1 MCVSTVQ
8 PKITFLENQT
18 ASELEEQITL
28 TCEATGDPTPNII
41 WSFGR
46 RVFTENEQVLR
57 LRDQGSMG
65 KRLGTRG
72 LRLEY
77 ATMEQ
82 YNGRNLYIFDY
93 YFYHGIEWVF
103 QSLYNQRG
111 NEKKLDLKKK
121 KEWCNGTDCTC
132 SAAFKQG

>member
-1 MCVSTVQ
+1 MHTRKIIVCFPLGESLSSDLSSCCFVCSTVQ

-57 LRDQGSMG
+57 LRDQGSVG
-65 KRLGTRG
+65 KRLGKG

-77 ATMEQ
+77 ISWNDITVE
-82 YNGRNLYIFDY
+82 I
-93 YFYHGIEWVF
+93 
-103 QSLYNQRG
+103 
-111 NEKKLDLKKK
+111 
-121 KEWCNGTDCTC
+121 
-132 SAAFKQG
+132 

>member
-57 LRDQGSMG
+57 LRDQGSVG

-72 LRLEY
+72 LHLEY
-77 ATMEQ
+77 ASWNNITVEICIHLTIISIMVLS
-82 YNGRNLYIFDY
+82 G
-93 YFYHGIEWVF
+93 YF
-103 QSLYNQRG
+103 SLFTIR
-111 NEKKLDLKKK
+111 EEMRKSLI
-121 KEWCNGTDCTC
+121 
-132 SAAFKQG
+132 